1 MSFIHL
7 HNHSDYS
14 LLDGAASVKAYAAK
28 AKELGMSAIALTD
41 HGNMYG
47 AVAFY
52 DACRDAGVKP
62 IIGCEFYHTRDNT
75 VKDPENKYSHLIL
88 LAMNDNGY
96 HNLMKLQKIS
106 WTDGYYYKPRIDDK
120 ALEKYSE
127 NLICLSGCVAGELSR
142 LVLADKTD
150 EAENRMLWFRNLF
163 GDRFY
168 VEIQNHGISEEQKAF
183 STLVRLAQ
191 KHNIPLAATNDC
203 HYISRD
209 DSDAHDTLLCVD
221 TKALKTDTDRL
232 TYKPGE
238 FYFRT
243 ENEMYTLFPGVPE
256 AVSNTALIADR
267 CNLEIAFPGPKLP
280 KCNIPPQYRDDA
292 EYLTALAYEGLPKRY
307 PNAGEEEMNSLKKRL
322 QHELDIIISMDFP
335 SYFLIV
341 QDYINWAKNHGIP
354 VGPGRGSGAGSLVAY
369 SLRITNVDPI
379 KYDLL
384 FERFLNP
391 ERVSLP
397 DFDIDFD
404 YERRGEVIRY
414 VSDHYGADH
423 VGQIVTFSQEK
434 PKQIFKD
441 VARVFGL
448 SVAESNEITALVPDE
463 IPDKKHWNIADAME
477 YEPKLKALSTKNNIY
492 RKVFEH
498 AQKLE
503 GLNRH
508 TSLHAAGV
516 VIGRE
521 KLDEYVPVM
530 ADRDGHAATQFTMNE
545 IEKCGL
551 VKMDFLGLKTL
562 TLIRNTE
569 ELIRKKDPSFS
580 IDDISME
587 DKAVFDMLSRGD
599 AACVFQFESG
609 GMRRILV
616 ESKPRCIEDLVAL
629 NALYR
634 PGPMQFI
641 PQYIDCKLGRKKISY
656 PDPCLEDILKNT
668 YGVIV
673 YQEQVMQV
681 AQRIAGYSL
690 GEADILRRIMGKKKV
705 DKMAEELAKFRTRAE
720 QNGFNPDHAE
730 EIFHILE
737 PFAGYGF
744 NKSHAVAYTIVAYQT
759 AWLKCHYRAE
769 FMAANLTNE
778 MGSPDK
784 FKEYLALAVHDGI
797 RVLPP
802 SINVSGAHFSV
813 SCKGD
818 IVYGLEGIKFVGT
831 APTRQIVSEREKNG
845 PYRSFTDFVVRQPEQ
860 LSSKVYEGLIRTG
873 CFDVFG
879 EERAALLLN
888 VKDVLKW
895 DKQYRTKQHAP
906 EQLSLF
912 EDSELE
918 ERHFDFKPAAPMTLL
933 EMLKGEKELLGFY
946 ISGHPTDVYRDDIDR
961 CVSIDLSDPSTI
973 RVGEKTSIVGE
984 VTAVRNGVSKKT
996 NKPYA
1001 FFTLSTREG
1010 KLETGLFGDAY
1021 DDSAGLLRENN
1032 VIAVRGAFIP
1042 DPKTGAL
1049 KFKLDEVT
1057 TPDALP
1063 AKPISILHI
1072 RMNGLASVK
1081 DARILKETLDAL
1093 KSDEGI
1099 RVMIST
1105 EDNPGEEILINYRIA
1120 PASVNIPALRKLRN
1134 ILRVWTE

>member
-14 LLDGAASVKAYAAK
+14 LLDGAATVKAYAKK
-28 AKELGMSAIALTD
+28 AKELGMPAIALTD

-47 AVAFY
+47 ALAFY
-52 DACRDAGVKP
+52 DACREEGVKP
-62 IIGCEFYHTRDNT
+62 IIGCEFYHTRDRS
-75 VKDPENKYSHLIL
+75 VKNPEDKYSHLIL

-96 HNLMKLQKIS
+96 HNLMKLQRIS
-106 WTDGYYYKPRIDDK
+106 WTEGYYYKPRIDDR
-120 ALEKYSE
+120 ALEE
-127 NLICLSGCVAGELSR
+127 HNEDLICLSGCVAGELSR
-142 LVLADKTD
+142 LVLAGKPD
-150 EAENRMLWFRNLF
+150 EAENRMLWFKNLF
-163 GDRFY
+163 GDRYY
-168 VEIQNHGISEEQKAF
+168 VEIQNHELPDEQKAF
-183 STLVRLAQ
+183 NVLVQLAR
-191 KHNIPLAATNDC
+191 KHNITIVATNDC
-203 HYISRD
+203 HYIARED
-209 DSDAHDTLLCVD
+209 YDAHDTLLCID
-221 TKALKTDTDRL
+221 TKALKTDANRL

-238 FYFRT
+238 FYLRT
-243 ENEMYTLFPGVPE
+243 EKEMYERFPGIPE
-256 AVSNTALIADR
+256 AVSNTALVAER

-280 KCNIPPQYRDDA
+280 KCTIPSQYKDDA

-307 PNAGEEEMNSLKKRL
+307 PNAGEEKMNSLRKRL
-322 QHELDIIISMDFP
+322 QHELDIIIKMDFP

-341 QDYINWAKNHGIP
+341 QDYINWAKNNCIP

-404 YERRGEVIRY
+404 YERRQEVIQY

-448 SVAESNEITALVPDE
+448 SVAESNEITALVPDD
-463 IPDKKHWNIADAME
+463 IPEKKHWNIADAME
-477 YEPKLKALSTKNNIY
+477 YEPKLKNLSTKNNIY

-521 KLDEYVPVM
+521 RLDEYVPVM
-530 ADRDGHAATQFTMNE
+530 ADRDGHVATQFTMNE

-580 IDDISME
+580 IDDIDME
-587 DKAVFDMLSRGD
+587 DKAVFDMLSRGYS
-599 AACVFQFESG
+599 ACVFQFESG
-609 GMRRILV
+609 GMRRILRD
-616 ESKPRCIEDLVAL
+616 SRPRCIEDLVAL

-641 PQYIDCKLGRKKISY
+641 PQYVDSKLGKKEITY

-681 AQRIAGYSL
+681 AQRIAGYTL

-705 DKMAEELAKFRTRAE
+705 DKMAEKLVKFRTRAA
-720 QNGFNPDHAE
+720 QNGFDPDHAE

-759 AWLKCHYRAE
+759 AWLKCHYPAE

-778 MGSPDK
+778 MSNPDK
-784 FKEYLALAVHDGI
+784 FKEYLSLTVHDGI
-797 RVLPP
+797 KVLPP
-802 SINVSGAHFSV
+802 SINVSDAHFSV
-813 SCKGD
+813 TADGD

-831 APTRQIVSEREKNG
+831 CPTRQIISEREKNG

-888 VKDVLKW
+888 LKDVLKW
-895 DKQYRTKQHAP
+895 DKQHRSSHVP
-906 EQLSLF
+906 DQLSLF
-912 EDSELE
+912 GEEMA
-918 ERHFDFKPAAPMTLL
+918 ERHFDFKSAVPMTLL
-933 EMLKGEKELLGFY
+933 DKLKGEKELLGFY
-946 ISGHPTDVYRDDIDR
+946 ISGHPTDAYRDDIDR

-973 RVGEKTSIVGE
+973 RLGE
-984 VTAVRNGVSKKT
+984 VTSIIGEITSAKNGVSKKT
-996 NKPYA
+996 GKPYV
-1001 FFTLSTREG
+1001 FFTLSTVEG
-1010 KLETGLFGDAY
+1010 SLETGVFGDTY
-1021 DDSAGLLRENN
+1021 SDCVSLIREGA
-1032 VIAVRGAFIP
+1032 VIAVRGRFQI
-1042 DPKTGAL
+1042 DPKSNAV

-1063 AKPISILHI
+1063 AKPVSILHV
-1072 RMNGLASVK
+1072 RMSSLASVR
-1081 DARILKETLDAL
+1081 DARVLKETLEAVAA
-1093 KSDEGI
+1093 ENGI

-1105 EDNPGEEILINYRIA
+1105 EDNPGESILLNYRVA
-1120 PASVNIPALRKLRN
+1120 PESVNIEALRKLRN
-1134 ILRVWTE
+1134 ILKVWTE